1 MFQDA
6 LKLTLDLTIGNKNFK
21 IPGGNVKNF
30 HVDLY
35 PYGFDAHAD
44 FWVSL
49 DRDVDLLFYAFTG
62 QDRIDARLSIQAVH
76 NLPTPAP
83 NPLIVKGL
91 VTRKSVREVDFEE
104 VEGQPVL
111 VRRYEIHFRD
121 AARVL
126 WRQHFPTALYVNAK
140 MTDVIEAQ
148 IVEGISLEM
157 EWDALDA
164 ICPVICLGLGASGN
178 GASFYDFLMWL
189 VRGQNGVFAYDTKEH
204 AYTLSNAKSRQR
216 FPQMLRPAEIENY
229 HVFLPEIC
237 RHDVNVMNAFS
248 ESPRSE
254 EISQDQSVQG
264 LRQDVLVRHR
274 TAEDF
279 DTRKTLE
286 QEKLFQREHE
296 VNISFTEFPR
306 KTLRPGSL
314 VVFSPDEWSKK
325 IVIYGQSFRMYEIHI
340 TAEAKNQEAN
350 HDRDAE
356 YTTYQVEMTANLE
369 QKDNSW
375 VYLPPFE
382 PPRYPIFAEGKIV
395 SEVGEDN
402 DKSYMIYTDDD
413 TSQDFYTVNVPVWNK
428 KVKVPFVPDLV
439 SGHFYFPAFKHS
451 RVLLALH
458 YDRVE
463 ISRFLDWGEGVRLP
477 MDAQGNH
484 VLFGHNATS
493 ETSMRH
499 TFIDGK
505 PVFSTKR
512 VFGQDTELIQMEES
526 AIILQTKE
534 DESLEALDE
543 TFNVTP
549 KVALTRAQLTMKNQE
564 AVGEVTADFQA
575 TKAGVNAA
583 IGGAIGNAEAEL
595 EAMDTDIS
603 GKVNEVSTMIETA
616 MEKLSEKVGILK
628 GKAESIKTEL
638 KQKIGSL

>member
-1 MFQDA
+1 V
-6 LKLTLDLTIGNKNFK
+6 KLI
-21 IPGGNVKNF
+21 
-30 HVDLY
+30 
-35 PYGFDAHAD
+35 
-44 FWVSL
+44 S
-49 DRDVDLLFYAFTG
+49 
-62 QDRIDARLSIQAVH
+62 
-76 NLPTPAP
+76 
-83 NPLIVKGL
+83 
-91 VTRKSVREVDFEE
+91 RKSRASPFLSGVIKSISAML
-104 VEGQPVL
+104 PVFCGAS
-111 VRRYEIHFRD
+111 IF
-121 AARVL
+121 
-126 WRQHFPTALYVNAK
+126 
-140 MTDVIEAQ
+140 
-148 IVEGISLEM
+148 EGISLEM
-157 EWDALDA
+157 DWDVLDA
-164 ICPVICLGLGASGN
+164 MCPVICLGLGASGDT
-178 GASFYDFLMWL
+178 ASFYDFLIWL

-204 AYTLSNAKSRQR
+204 SYTLSGAKSSPR
-216 FPQMLRPAEIENY
+216 FPQMLRPTEIKDY
-229 HVFLPEIC
+229 HVFIPEIC
-237 RHDVNVMNAFS
+237 RHNVQVMNAFS
-248 ESPRSE
+248 ENPRSE
-254 EISQDQSVQG
+254 EVSQDQSVQG

-279 DTRKTLE
+279 DTRKSLE
-286 QEKLFQREHE
+286 QTKLFQREHE

-314 VVFSPDEWSKK
+314 VVFSPDQWSKK

-340 TAEAKNQEAN
+340 SAEAENQEAD

-375 VYLPPFE
+375 VHLQSYTTPK
-382 PPRYPIFAEGKIV
+382 YPIYAEGKIV

-402 DKSYMIYTDDD
+402 DKSYMIYTDDN
-413 TSQDFYTVNVPVWNK
+413 TSQDFYTINVPVWNK
-428 KVKVPFVPDLV
+428 KVRVAFEPDLI
-439 SGHFYFPAFKHS
+439 SGHFYYPAFKHS
-451 RVLLALH
+451 RVLLSLH
-458 YDRVE
+458 FDRAE
-463 ISRFLDWGEGVRLP
+463 IRRFLDWGEGVRLP

-493 ETSMRH
+493 EISMRH

-543 TFNVTP
+543 TFNLTP

-564 AVGEVTADFQA
+564 AVGEVSADFQA

-595 EAMDTDIS
+595 EAMDTKIS
-603 GKVNEVSTMIETA
+603 GKVNEIGDMIEAT
-616 MEKLSEKVGILK
+616 MQQLSEKSGILK
-628 GKAESIKTEL
+628 GKAESIKSEL